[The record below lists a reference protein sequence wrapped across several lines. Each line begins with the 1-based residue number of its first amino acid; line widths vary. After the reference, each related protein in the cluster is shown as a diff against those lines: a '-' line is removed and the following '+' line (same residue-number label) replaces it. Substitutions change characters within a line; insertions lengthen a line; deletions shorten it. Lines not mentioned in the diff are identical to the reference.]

1 MAKVYAQVDPWFIQ
15 RGYKRTGVRDCR
27 YAIKQNDLLFELHI
41 SATPMPDDPDHYSS
55 IVFYSA
61 MIPALGKLHTALL
74 QHSSVSGTPVGN
86 YKGKFA
92 TSSGDSPWLNRFLY
106 LEKTTIGDNWQQL
119 LDQFEHDLPII
130 WSELAD
136 APDLYAAVDVDKH
149 WTWFKNNRGKLLVL
163 LYQQRW
169 DEALA
174 HVRSWTVVD
183 VNPQDLPPEPGK
195 WTAQEE
201 LDNAV
206 KVVTEYVDKHR

>member
-27 YAIKQNDLLFELHI
+27 YAIRQNDLLFELHI

-119 LDQFEHDLPII
+119 LGQFEYDLPII
-130 WSELAD
+130 
-136 APDLYAAVDVDKH
+136 
-149 WTWFKNNRGKLLVL
+149 
-163 LYQQRW
+163 
-169 DEALA
+169 
-174 HVRSWTVVD
+174 
-183 VNPQDLPPEPGK
+183 
-195 WTAQEE
+195 
-201 LDNAV
+201 
-206 KVVTEYVDKHR
+206 

>member
-1 MAKVYAQVDPWFIQ
+1 MAKVYAQIDPWFIQ

-27 YAIKQNDLLFELHI
+27 YAIRQNDLLFELHI

-106 LEKTTIGDNWQQL
+106 LEKTTISDNWQQL
-119 LDQFEHDLPII
+119 LDQFEYDLPII

-174 HVRSWTVVD
+174 QVCSWTVAD

>member
-1 MAKVYAQVDPWFIQ
+1 
-15 RGYKRTGVRDCR
+15 
-27 YAIKQNDLLFELHI
+27 
-41 SATPMPDDPDHYSS
+41 
-55 IVFYSA
+55 

-106 LEKTTIGDNWQQL
+106 LEKTTIGDNWQQI

-136 APDLYAAVDVDKH
+136 APDLYAAVDVDNH

-169 DEALA
+169 M
-174 HVRSWTVVD
+174 R
-183 VNPQDLPPEPGK
+183 
-195 WTAQEE
+195 
-201 LDNAV
+201 
-206 KVVTEYVDKHR
+206 R